1 MKKGKTSRIFFG
13 LALSLIFTVIVGG
26 IVLDDTPE
34 PPDNQVSAEFQAVV
48 DDIVLQSIIDV
59 DEISTTSDNNI
70 VKNFLEESGLSIT
83 EKFGIETQIAI
94 ISPDGTNIDNESGI
108 IGIAQTE
115 VLSVLDEDGKPR
127 DLDTIQTTFL
137 GITRDVE
144 ASTNI
149 SGTVEFWL
157 DDTLIKTK
165 RLWASTDD
173 SNRVQLS
180 IVDSLVDLDNFR
192 VSAPSFSAQ
201 EKINFSFSLSDEGKS
216 WIDKSEHTYR
226 VVITDIHAFIDSNND
241 TKEFHWTGQHLA
253 YKLTLKVDESKN
265 TILNNANKAI
275 TISKSDSRLQ
285 YTGELRV
292 VATISPSVSYYGA
305 HQPRVAILDV
315 DSNVIYD
322 SLNDSRYS
330 SEGKIQGWATGDAGH
345 KPATDLIIYDG
356 LSRDTDYII
365 RVYDDVIGT
374 TDYPY
379 HTKLSQENL
388 GIGCSMDSTHQTN
401 FVSKAW
407 HIHTHGCYSTFG
419 YESPDYQADKN

>member
-201 EKINFSFSLSDEGKS
+201 D
-216 WIDKSEHTYR
+216 R
-226 VVITDIHAFIDSNND
+226 
-241 TKEFHWTGQHLA
+241 
-253 YKLTLKVDESKN
+253 
-265 TILNNANKAI
+265 
-275 TISKSDSRLQ
+275 
-285 YTGELRV
+285 
-292 VATISPSVSYYGA
+292 
-305 HQPRVAILDV
+305 
-315 DSNVIYD
+315 
-322 SLNDSRYS
+322 
-330 SEGKIQGWATGDAGH
+330 
-345 KPATDLIIYDG
+345 
-356 LSRDTDYII
+356 
-365 RVYDDVIGT
+365 
-374 TDYPY
+374 
-379 HTKLSQENL
+379 
-388 GIGCSMDSTHQTN
+388 
-401 FVSKAW
+401 
-407 HIHTHGCYSTFG
+407 
-419 YESPDYQADKN
+419 